1 MKHIY
6 AKLLIGSAFA
16 IACWG
21 AEIPPLPIKG
31 VVAQGSAPDDQGGAR
46 SVAVVL
52 RLYSAEVG
60 GQLLYQERQT
70 VRVTE
75 TIGMFVAFVGAG
87 SSDGVLA
94 RVLDQH
100 ATVWGEYSLALTP
113 AINGVGGRQQIS
125 HRRSQF
131 VPNLVDVSCKYCYT
145 CGGAYPTF
153 GGYVRSWGDLPYE
166 LYIGCS
172 SGYAFRSDSSP
183 YLCCK

>member
-1 MKHIY
+1 
-6 AKLLIGSAFA
+6 
-16 IACWG
+16 
-21 AEIPPLPIKG
+21 
-31 VVAQGSAPDDQGGAR
+31 
-46 SVAVVL
+46 
-52 RLYSAEVG
+52 
-60 GQLLYQERQT
+60 
-70 VRVTE
+70 
-75 TIGMFVAFVGAG
+75 MFVAFVGAG

-131 VPNLVDVSCKYCYT
+131 VPNLVDVSCKYCYS

-153 GGYVRSWGDLPYE
+153 GGYVRSWGDTPYE

-172 SGYAFRSDSSP
+172 SGYALGQTLRRIFAASKPGFTVRVGEPTAGPLARISAQRCSFGVSRQSKMLDFRIL
-183 YLCCK
+183 YLFS